1 MVKDYIRK
9 GRCGFARNALILG
22 ILIQA
27 AGTIGLAKK
36 IYNGYDFGIVPLDK
50 VVEQAG
56 DKLRDTWPY
65 IVPMLGGCALGC
77 VSLSGLGKG
86 YNTGVRNL
94 RYTRDGYSC
103 EIL

>member
-9 GRCGFARNALILG
+9 SRRGLARNALILG

-36 IYNGYDFGIVPLDK
+36 IHDDYDFKFVPLNK

-65 IVPMLGGCALGC
+65 IVLMLGGCALGC
-77 VSLSGLGKG
+77 FGLNKK
-86 YNTGVRNL
+86 YDTKARHFIYTG
-94 RYTRDGYSC
+94 DGHFY
-103 EIL
+103 EVL